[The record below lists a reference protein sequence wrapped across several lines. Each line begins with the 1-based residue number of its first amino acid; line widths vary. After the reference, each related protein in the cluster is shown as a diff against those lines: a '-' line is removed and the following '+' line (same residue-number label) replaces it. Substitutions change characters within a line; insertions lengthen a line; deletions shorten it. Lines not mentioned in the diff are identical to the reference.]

1 MFLASQPRLPLRRR
15 LLSLA
20 ALSCSLFLG
29 ACGGGGE
36 TETEAGS
43 TPSTPSTPA
52 PASAADVSLLMMG
65 NSHTVVA
72 DLPAQL
78 AALLRAGLP
87 GRSVS
92 ISIAPGYLF
101 LDERIADTASMN
113 LLRSRNWTAVVL
125 QAQKYSSSGL
135 FFYSTLE
142 AERLV
147 QAARSQAALPVMF
160 PEWPRLGIA
169 ETQRIYEL
177 HVGIAQAQPACVPAI
192 GQAWDLALQR
202 HPGIRLHAGD
212 GNHAELPG
220 AYLTALMLYAAI
232 TGGSPRALPDIDN
245 GVAPAVQAQLRAVA
259 VDTLASLPARRHCP
273 ADAPLTGT

>member
-1 MFLASQPRLPLRRR
+1 MPQALLPSRPASIRRR
-15 LLSLA
+15 ALALTLACGLLLS
-20 ALSCSLFLG
+20 
-29 ACGGGGE
+29 ACGGGGSE
-36 TETEAGS
+36 PEPGTVS
-43 TPSTPSTPA
+43 SPSTPP
-52 PASAADVSLLMMG
+52 PASGADISLLMMG

-101 LDERIADTASMN
+101 LDERLADTSSMN

-142 AERLV
+142 AEQLV
-147 QAARSQAALPVMF
+147 QAARAQAALPVMF

-169 ETQRIYEL
+169 ETQRIYDL
-177 HVGIAQAQPACVPAI
+177 HVGIAQAQPACVPPI

-232 TGGSPRALPDIDN
+232 SGGSPRSLPDIDN
-245 GVAPAVQAQLRAVA
+245 GLTSAVQAQLRVVA
-259 VDTLASLPARRHCP
+259 ADTLLSLPARRHCP
-273 ADAPLTGT
+273 GDAPLISG